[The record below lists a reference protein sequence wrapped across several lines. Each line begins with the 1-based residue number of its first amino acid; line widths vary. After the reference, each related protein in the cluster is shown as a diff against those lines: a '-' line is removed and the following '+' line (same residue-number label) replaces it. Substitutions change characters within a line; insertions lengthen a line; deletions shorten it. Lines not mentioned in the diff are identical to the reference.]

1 MNAESWLRIAT
12 ADLPEAVAERVRRD
26 TWEHLDDAELDAGA
40 DVDPVLG
47 SPEDMTVALKKLYV
61 TRKEWEQLMSPQ
73 RPDLRWLHIVCAL
86 MLGWMA
92 WTHPS
97 GPLVAAA
104 LLYAL
109 GYGLSWR
116 LHPLRQDGVL
126 LLLGVLVNALNVT
139 FYLPQLLG
147 VSPAWVYALLA
158 GALVWHAA
166 QFWEKDQKLRRTLR
180 LMA

>member
-12 ADLPEAVAERVRRD
+12 ADLPEAVAERVRQD
-26 TWEHLDDAELDAGA
+26 TREHLDDAGLDAGA
-40 DVDPVLG
+40 DVDLVLG
-47 SPEDMTVALKKLYV
+47 PPEDMTVALKKLYV
-61 TRKEWEQLMSPQ
+61 TRKEWEQMMSSQ
-73 RPDLRWLHIVCAL
+73 LPDLRWLHVVCAL

-97 GPLVAAA
+97 APLVAAA